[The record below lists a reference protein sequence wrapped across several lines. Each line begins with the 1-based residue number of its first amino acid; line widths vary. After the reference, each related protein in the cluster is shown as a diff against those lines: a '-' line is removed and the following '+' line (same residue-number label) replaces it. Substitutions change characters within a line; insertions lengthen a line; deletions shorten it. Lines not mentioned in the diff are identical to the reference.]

1 MPAIE
6 TGQVKVIRIQTF
18 RIRSLVDGKVAIA
31 KTAQNAATR
40 KPALAQIAIRS
51 FMVRS
56 YRSVFPSFYSGRL
69 TTNLF
74 NIALGLLKYRLSD
87 NVGGVK

>member
-6 TGQVKVIRIQTF
+6 TGQVKLIRIQTS

-31 KTAQNAATR
+31 NNAQKTATI

-56 YRSVFPSFYSGRL
+56 YRSLASLFYSGRS
-69 TTNLF
+69 TTNLL
-74 NIALGLLKYRLSD
+74 NIDLGLVDHRHS
-87 NVGGVK
+87 